1 MDIHQC
7 KDKIFPIYV
16 VFGDEEFFIREALSS
31 LKAHLLKDTD
41 PTISLVEFKGDEVV
55 GGIIFDE
62 LRTMPFFASKNKVVI
77 VEGADSFVE
86 KNKQVLEKYV
96 QAPASHSQLILVCD
110 KWDKRIKLATL
121 IDKVGI
127 LVECKK
133 LKDHQLPNW
142 IITRT
147 KQYKKTIT
155 TKAAQM
161 IAENVGN
168 NLAILDKHIEKL
180 SIYLGDRTAIDEK
193 DVEALVGID
202 RNRTIFELTDAVA
215 QRNVTLALKT
225 LSQMLIH
232 GEDSVKIISL
242 LAWQVKRLW
251 RAKQMLN
258 KGEHESKVTS
268 ELQVLP
274 FFAKRF
280 FEQVKIFTEE
290 DLTKKYALLLEADV
304 KSKTSSFSM
313 QLLLELL
320 VYKLCV

>member
-41 PTISLVEFKGDEVV
+41 PTISLVEFKGDEVA

-62 LRTMPFFASKNKVVI
+62 LRTMPFFAGKNKVVI
-77 VEGADSFVE
+77 VEEADSFVE
-86 KNKQVLEKYV
+86 KNRQVLEKYV

-110 KWDKRIKLATL
+110 KWDKRTKLATL
-121 IDKVGI
+121 VDKVGI

-147 KQYKKTIT
+147 KQYTKKVT

-242 LAWQVKRLW
+242 LAWQMKRLW

-280 FEQVKIFTEE
+280 FEQVKIFTEK

>member
-16 VFGDEEFFIREALSS
+16 VFGDEEFFIRETLSS

-41 PTISLVEFKGDEVV
+41 PTISLVEFKGDEVA

-62 LRTMPFFASKNKVVI
+62 LRTMPFFASRNKVVI
-77 VEGADSFVE
+77 VEEADSFVE
-86 KNKQVLEKYV
+86 KNKQVLERYV

-121 IDKVGI
+121 VDKAGI

-147 KQYKKTIT
+147 KQYKKTVT

-161 IAENVGN
+161 VAENVGN

-242 LAWQVKRLW
+242 LAWQMKRLW

-258 KGEHESKVTS
+258 KGENESKVTS
-268 ELQVLP
+268 ELQVIP